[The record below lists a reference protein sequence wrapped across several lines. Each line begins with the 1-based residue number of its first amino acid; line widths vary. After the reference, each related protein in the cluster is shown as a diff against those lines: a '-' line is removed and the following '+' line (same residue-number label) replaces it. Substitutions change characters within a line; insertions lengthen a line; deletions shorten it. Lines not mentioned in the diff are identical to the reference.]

1 MSLRPGTQA
10 QTPVPPQL
18 DRDWIAARIPHAG
31 SMCLLDR
38 VADWNETW
46 IRCES
51 ASHLDADHPL
61 RAHGRLPALS
71 AIEYAAQAMAVHGAL
86 IHGAGD
92 PAQGSSHPPSG
103 EPPAKPRV
111 GYLASVRK
119 VAVHTARLDAW
130 PAPLNIEA
138 TRVSGDASLVLYDFA
153 VSAGQQRLVSGR
165 AAVVLDA
172 SA

>member
-1 MSLRPGTQA
+1 MSLKSEPASPLRRQF
-10 QTPVPPQL
+10 
-18 DRDWIAARIPHAG
+18 DRDWIAGRIPHAG

-38 VADWNETW
+38 VVDWDETR
-46 IRCES
+46 ILCAS
-51 ASHLDADHPL
+51 MSHLDAANPL
-61 RAHGRLPALS
+61 RAEGGLPALC

-86 IHGAGD
+86 VHGAGD
-92 PAQGSSHPPSG
+92 AAQPAPG
-103 EPPAKPRV
+103 KPRA

-119 VAVHTARLDAW
+119 VVVHVDRLDAG
-130 PAPLNIEA
+130 PAPLEIEA
-138 TRVSGDASLVLYDFA
+138 TRVSGDANLVLYDFA